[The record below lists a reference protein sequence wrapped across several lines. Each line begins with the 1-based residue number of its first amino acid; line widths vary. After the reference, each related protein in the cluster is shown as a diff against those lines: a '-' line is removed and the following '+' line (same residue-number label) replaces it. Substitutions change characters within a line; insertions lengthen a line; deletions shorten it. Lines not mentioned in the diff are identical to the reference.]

1 VHSDIVSALVEKILT
16 AIEGRLIVSCQASKG
31 DPLDD
36 LDTLRRLATSVLLGG
51 AAGLRAEGCQSIAAF
66 RELTSLP
73 IIGLVKTWDS
83 SGDVY
88 ITPSF
93 AAAKSV
99 SDAGADVIALDCT
112 RRRLSEPEPW
122 TTLIPR
128 IHAELGKVVC
138 ADVAALEDALLA
150 QEAGADI
157 VATTLRGY
165 TPDTRDVRSTDWL
178 FLEQLIAALEV
189 PVILEGQVTAPDEVR
204 RALSLGVHAVVVGSA
219 ITRPQTITER
229 FVAATV
235 DGRSGRRDR
244 RHSE

>member
-1 VHSDIVSALVEKILT
+1 VHPDIVSVSAEKILA
-16 AIEGRLIVSCQASKG
+16 AIKGKLIVSCQASKG
-31 DPLDD
+31 DPMDD

-51 AAGLRAEGCQSIAAF
+51 AAGLRAEGHQSVAAF

-73 IIGLVKTWDS
+73 IIGLVKTTDS
-83 SGDVY
+83 NGDVY

-112 RRRLSEPEPW
+112 RRRLSEAEPW
-122 TTLIPR
+122 TKLIPR
-128 IHAELGKVVC
+128 IHSELGKVVC
-138 ADVAALEDALLA
+138 ADIATLEDALLA
-150 QEAGADI
+150 REAGTDI

-165 TPDTRDVRSTDWL
+165 TPDTRDIRTVDWP
-178 FLEQLIAALEV
+178 FLEELLSAVEV
-189 PVILEGQVTAPDEVR
+189 PIILEGHVTAPDEVR

-235 DGRSGRRDR
+235 QGAETAGTRSDAR
-244 RHSE
+244 

>member
-1 VHSDIVSALVEKILT
+1 MHPDIVSVSSEKILT
-16 AIEGRLIVSCQASKG
+16 AINGKLIVSCQASKG
-31 DPLDD
+31 DPLDN
-36 LDTLRRLATSVLLGG
+36 LDTLSRLATSVLLGG
-51 AAGLRAEGCQSIAAF
+51 AAGLRAEGPQSVAAF
-66 RELTSLP
+66 RQLTSLP
-73 IIGLVKTWDS
+73 IIGLVKTMDS
-83 SGDVY
+83 NGDVY

-112 RRRLSEPEPW
+112 RRRLSEAEPW

-128 IHAELGKVVC
+128 IHELGRVVC
-138 ADVAALEDALLA
+138 ADIATHEDALLA
-150 QEAGADI
+150 EGAGADI

-165 TPDTRDVRSTDWL
+165 TSDTRDVHSVDWF
-178 FLEQLIAALEV
+178 FLEQLCSALEV
-189 PVILEGQVTAPDEVR
+189 PLILEGHVTAPDEVR

-235 DGRSGRRDR
+235 G
-244 RHSE
+244 